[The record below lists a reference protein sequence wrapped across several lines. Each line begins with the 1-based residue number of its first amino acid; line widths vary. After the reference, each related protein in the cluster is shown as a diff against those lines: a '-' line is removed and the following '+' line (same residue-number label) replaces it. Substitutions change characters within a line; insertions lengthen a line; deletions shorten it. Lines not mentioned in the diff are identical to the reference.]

1 MANDFMSG
9 CWRIWIF
16 KPEMSH
22 PFQHMKILA
31 ASYLAL
37 SENAYLIDIFIVYLS
52 NCPIFRSLC
61 FYICQMLGWIRYI
74 HWWKISLLPIHL
86 PSDFT
91 DITQYLPLSCLC
103 LPKSFQPCIVTRYH
117 TFRDDVKQISTCTY
131 IIFTFQFQSCWQLF
145 FISLNLVFILIMLL
159 CLLFPY
165 TWRELSQLR
174 PNPQL
179 LLLQ

>member
-1 MANDFMSG
+1 MIFFLLLFTYSLLSEALFTVLFKITNDF
-9 CWRIWIF
+9 
-16 KPEMSH
+16 PTH
-22 PFQHMKILA
+22 T
-31 ASYLAL
+31 YL
-37 SENAYLIDIFIVYLS
+37 NA
-52 NCPIFRSLC
+52 SLC

-86 PSDFT
+86 PSDFI

-159 CLLFPY
+159 CLMFPY
-165 TWRELSQLR
+165 T
-174 PNPQL
+174 
-179 LLLQ
+179 